1 VPSIVPLIRRR
12 RTQFAFRGVLALA
25 DFDVREAADG
35 YSALRAIEQWR
46 PSAIMLDLGLPGI
59 SGQVVLQELASQAL
73 TRNIP
78 VIVVTGQLAESMEG
92 AACLRRKPV
101 SPDRLV
107 NTVRAC
113 ITAGGAAEPG

>member
-1 VPSIVPLIRRR
+1 MILRSTRDRASKA
-12 RTQFAFRGVLALA
+12 TFA
-25 DFDVREAADG
+25 
-35 YSALRAIEQWR
+35 
-46 PSAIMLDLGLPGI
+46 
-59 SGQVVLQELASQAL
+59 QAL